1 MEKNNDYQHVTH
13 EFGPVYDAHSEVVI
27 LGSFPSVKS
36 REQQF
41 YYGHKQNRFWK
52 VIAALTNEAVP
63 DTVEEKKALL
73 LSHHIA
79 LWDVIAACEIVGSS
93 DSSIRNVEVNDIRK
107 ITEHA
112 PIRTIYLNGN
122 KAYELFAKYMR
133 EQTFLP
139 AVKLPSTSPANAACS
154 LERLTAAWRGAVGK
168 L

>member
-1 MEKNNDYQHVTH
+1 MEKSNDYQHVTH

-63 DTVEEKKALL
+63 DTVEEKKTLL

-93 DSSIRNVEVNDIRK
+93 DSSIRNVEVNDIRE
-107 ITEHA
+107 ITVHA

-122 KAYELFAKYMR
+122 KAYELFTKYMR
-133 EQTFLP
+133 EQTDLP
-139 AVKLPSTSPANAACS
+139 AVKLPSSSPANAACS
-154 LERLTAAWRGAVGK
+154 LERLTAAWSGAMGK